1 MKSVFVFFIIF
12 VFGIGSPESYGQSD
26 WIWLSDFSGGLNLVD
41 APTQL
46 KETEALV
53 LRNAVIDSKRIQ
65 KRKAFTQ
72 ASAKFADDGVRALY
86 RYYNGISREFQLIAV
101 AGNAG
106 YVSRDDGQTFTMFF
120 SDTAVSV
127 TSGSKFVV
135 APDSGFFR
143 KYRDLYFSAWKVKL
157 PAGVYAVS
165 SFGISADTDPDTL
178 YLEIAYSGS
187 TNASASIELSPY
199 IGNGYVDFETWL
211 NNLYIADGLN
221 PIKVW
226 TGSTFRAENAKR
238 FFVPIDS
245 CKIDTVYRTMPTGFE
260 FFGIIDTSAHHPT
273 AVDWENYT
281 YGHYGLLWQDLDDA
295 GVGDNFYYSKP
306 TSINSGGYP
315 YFYLQSPFDT
325 AFMDQQIEEPD
336 THYNV
341 LNSGWVYI
349 TLPKSSASQS
359 IVDSGFFERIVRTDS
374 IAISAPFGYSQYIF
388 DYVDTNK
395 TFTATQYNYDATYL
409 CFTNPNLASTR
420 LYSFRCFKRTA
431 SPDTVA
437 LRVSMTSD
445 GRIFKAST
453 SEAVN
458 WYVADYRTLPQQYW
472 IVRLNYGGSDVM
484 PSSRFVRQQA
494 NVLWCAGFNDA
505 PSQVVVSDP
514 GTDNVFGAFIF
525 DALGWDGDEVTQL
538 FDIYNYI
545 YAVKSNAIVQIQGNG
560 NANFSQSPVVYDY
573 GLKSSQSM
581 FQYRNGFVGYN
592 EEGFFLFNGGQ
603 PQPISDKIFPALRDS
618 INQQATAV
626 IDGVDA
632 GRYFAVSCPFGS
644 ATVNNRSFIFDLQT
658 GSWGEWTGLRVG
670 AIAMNNKVASG
681 DTLIYADADSGV
693 VYVYGRNY
701 SDRFDLEYVSPFITG
716 SDPSLEKTAIRY
728 LVEAGFDYGDSIE
741 VSFYVNDDLSTVVAK
756 DTLVSS
762 TPANKLKRYISDCN
776 GSVIGSSVAI
786 GLRSMSLDTLTVA
799 RIGLNVSPIREIRQ

>member
-86 RYYNGISREFQLIAV
+86 RYYNGISKEFQIIAI

-106 YVSRDDGQTFTMFF
+106 YVSVDDGVTFAMFYTD
-120 SDTAVSV
+120 SGV
-127 TSGSKFVV
+127 TVTNGSSAVV

-143 KYRDLYFSAWKVKL
+143 SYRDLYMSGWKAKL
-157 PAGVYAVS
+157 PNGIYTVS
-165 SFGISADTDPDTL
+165 SFGISGDTDPDTM
-178 YLEIAYSGS
+178 YLETAYTGS
-187 TNASASIELSPY
+187 NGSAKALQLSPT
-199 IGNGYVDFETWL
+199 IASGYVDFETWL
-211 NNLYIADGLN
+211 NRLYIADGFS

-226 TGSTFRAENAKR
+226 DGHRFRGERAKR
-238 FFVPIDS
+238 GYAVVDSFKATSLYRPECNMLEVGCPTPTDAKWNEYADAHYCLVYSDSVGTGEEVSKPIPIATISAQKLVLMGLSRWD
-245 CKIDTVYRTMPTGFE
+245 IDTTQYVFVTWPAM
-260 FFGIIDTSAHHPT
+260 T
-273 AVDWENYT
+273 AYADYEV
-281 YGHYGLLWQDLDDA
+281 
-295 GVGDNFYYSKP
+295 
-306 TSINSGGYP
+306 
-315 YFYLQSPFDT
+315 
-325 AFMDQQIEEPD
+325 
-336 THYNV
+336 
-341 LNSGWVYI
+341 
-349 TLPKSSASQS
+349 
-359 IVDSGFFERIVRTDS
+359 VDSGSFERVVKVDS
-374 IAISAPFGYSQYIF
+374 NLACQTY
-388 DYVDTNK
+388 DYVDNDK
-395 TFTATQYNYDATYL
+395 SWSAIEYNYDNTMIVFSDPETEEWYT
-409 CFTNPNLASTR
+409 FRNIKRAST
-420 LYSFRCFKRTA
+420 
-431 SPDTVA
+431 PDTVS
-437 LRVSMTSD
+437 V
-445 GRIFKAST
+445 RISYDNAYIFLGAYNGDQNLDSSLTRQPRTYKIIRLLHA
-453 SEAVN
+453 N
-458 WYVADYRTLPQQYW
+458 AD
-472 IVRLNYGGSDVM
+472 IM

-494 NVLWCAGFNDA
+494 NVLWCAGFTDA
-505 PSQVVVSDP
+505 PSQVWVSEP
-514 GTDNVFGAFIF
+514 GLDSVFGSFIF

-581 FQYRNGFVGYN
+581 FNYRNGFVGYN

-603 PQPISDKIFPALRDS
+603 PQPISDKIFPSLRDS

-632 GRYFAVSCPFGS
+632 GRYFVVACPFGS
-644 ATVNNRSFIFDLQT
+644 STVSNRSFTFDLQT
-658 GSWGEWTGLRVG
+658 GSWGEWTGQHIG

-716 SDPSLEKTAIRY
+716 SDPSMEKQTLRY
-728 LVEAGFDYGDSIE
+728 LVEAGFDYGDSVE
-741 VSFYVNDDLSTVVAK
+741 VSFYVNDNLSTIVAK
-756 DTLVSS
+756 DTLISS
-762 TPANKLKRYISDCN
+762 TPAYKLNRYIADCN

-786 GLRSMSLDTLTVA
+786 GLRSMSLDTISIA